1 MNLKKT
7 IAVSLAMLSAS
18 SLVDGAELS
27 DISNYREYSTTF
39 SSSGQPTEKQ
49 LALLKEAGFE
59 RIVYIAFS
67 NSGKALAN
75 EDVLVKEL
83 GMDYVHIP
91 VTWDQPTAA
100 DFYAFAGAMQRLRD
114 RKTLLHCQVNYR
126 ASAFSFLYRVLYDDV
141 PIAKAKAD
149 MNTVWEP
156 NETWRKLIF
165 EILEEN
171 GRSPHCDGCTW

>member
-49 LALLKEAGFE
+49 LALLKAAGFE

-100 DFYAFAGAMQRLRD
+100 DFYAFAGALQRLRD

>member
-100 DFYAFAGAMQRLRD
+100 DFYAFAGALQRLRD